1 MTADERVATATVVGS
16 LKFENG
22 LYEVGIPWKDGET
35 KLTNNYEAALLRLQ
49 SQEKSL
55 RKKDPSILEA
65 YSKVF
70 KDYEKKGYIQ
80 KVPKSEVDE

>member
-1 MTADERVATATVVGS
+1 
-16 LKFENG
+16 
-22 LYEVGIPWKDGET
+22 
-35 KLTNNYEAALLRLQ
+35 LTNNYEAALLRLQ

-70 KDYEKKGYIQ
+70 KDYDKKGYIQ
-80 KVPKSEVDE
+80 KVPKFEVEQQWFLSHFPVIKPSKDMTNIKFVLSSTRQ